1 MYDRIASNIRKTWA
15 LILVFIVFV
24 AVIGWVFGYLT
35 GFGFWGLGVALGI
48 ALLMTWGS
56 YYSSDKLA
64 IKMSRAVPAD
74 ETQFRELHNIVEELC
89 IAAGLPKPKV
99 YIMNDQAPNA
109 FATGRNPEH
118 AAIAVTTGL
127 LERMNRDELQG
138 VIAHELSHV
147 KNRDTLVSTLAVTL
161 VGVIVLLADWMI
173 RAMFWGGG
181 RSRDNNAGGLGI
193 VVAIVG
199 LILLILSPIIAQL
212 MQLAISRRREYLADI
227 DGAFL
232 TRHPDGL
239 IHALEKLRDD
249 PTVVRSASRATAHL
263 WIESPIARVKSEGR
277 GAWLNRL
284 FDTHPPLDERIRIL
298 QEEAVGGELHN
309 RLGAAPPAPTQ

>member
-1 MYDRIASNIRKTWA
+1 MYNRIASNIRKSWA
-15 LILVFIVFV
+15 LIIAFVLLV
-24 AVIGWVFGYLT
+24 AAIGWFFGELT
-35 GFGFWGLGVALGI
+35 GIGFWGLGIAVGI
-48 ALLMTWGS
+48 SLLMTWGS
-56 YYSSDKLA
+56 YFSSDKIA

-74 ETQFRELHNIVEELC
+74 PGQFQELHNVVEELC

-99 YIMNDQAPNA
+99 YVMNDAAPNA

-138 VIAHELSHV
+138 VIAHELAHV

-161 VGVIVLLADWMI
+161 VGVIVLLGDWML
-173 RAMFWGGG
+173 RAMWFGGG
-181 RSRDNNAGGLGI
+181 SRDRGGGLGAPI
-193 VVAIVG
+193 AIIGVVF
-199 LILLILSPIIAQL
+199 LILSPVIAQL

-232 TRHPDGL
+232 TRHPQGL
-239 IHALEKLRDD
+239 INALQKLQDD
-249 PTVVRSASRATAHL
+249 PTVVRTASRATAHL

-284 FDTHPPLDERIRIL
+284 FNTHPPLEDRIRIL
-298 QEEAVGGELHN
+298 QEEAVGGQLHDA
-309 RLGAAPPAPTQ
+309 LASPQGPATP

>member
-1 MYDRIASNIRKTWA
+1 MYDRIASNIRKSWL
-15 LILVFIVFV
+15 LILVFVIFV
-24 AVIGWVFGYLT
+24 AAIGWLFGALT
-35 GFGFWGLGVALGI
+35 GFGFWGLAIALGI
-48 ALLMTWGS
+48 AVLMTWGS
-56 YYSSDKLA
+56 YFKSDKIA
-64 IKMSRAVPAD
+64 IRMSRAVPAD
-74 ETQFRELHNIVEELC
+74 ETQYHELHNVVEEMS

-99 YIMNDQAPNA
+99 YVMDDPAPNA

-127 LERMNRDELQG
+127 MERMNRDELQG

-147 KNRDTLVSTLAVTL
+147 KNRDTLISTLAVTL
-161 VGVIVLLADWMI
+161 VGVIVLLADWLL

-181 RSRDNNAGGLGI
+181 RSRDNNGGGLGI
-193 VVAIVG
+193 VLAIVG

-232 TRHPDGL
+232 TRHPEGL
-239 IHALEKLRDD
+239 IHALQKLQDD

-284 FDTHPPLDERIRIL
+284 FDTHPPLEDRIRAL
-298 QEEAVGGELHN
+298 EEEAAGGELHN
-309 RLGAAPPAPTQ
+309 RLGTAPQGQA

>member
-1 MYDRIASNIRKTWA
+1 VYDRIASNIRKSWA
-15 LILVFIVFV
+15 LIIAFVLLV
-24 AVIGWVFGYLT
+24 AAIGWFFGRLT
-35 GFGFWGLGVALGI
+35 GFGFWGLGI
-48 ALLMTWGS
+48 AVGVSLLMTWGS
-56 YYSSDKLA
+56 YFSSDKIA

-74 ETQFRELHNIVEELC
+74 PNQFRELHNVVEELS

-99 YIMNDQAPNA
+99 YVMNDVAPNA

-138 VIAHELSHV
+138 VIAHELAHV

-161 VGVIVLLADWMI
+161 VGVIVLLGDWML
-173 RAMFWGGG
+173 RAMWFGGG
-181 RSRDNNAGGLGI
+181 SRDRGGGLGAP
-193 VVAIVG
+193 VAIIGIVF
-199 LILLILSPIIAQL
+199 LILSPIIAQL

-239 IHALEKLRDD
+239 INALQKLQDD
-249 PTVVRSASRATAHL
+249 PTVVRTASRATAHL

-284 FDTHPPLDERIRIL
+284 FNTHPPLEDRIRIL
-298 QEEAVGGELHN
+298 QEESAGGELHN
-309 RLGAAPPAPTQ
+309 RLATLPPAGSG

>member
-1 MYDRIASNIRKTWA
+1 MYSRIASNIRKSWA

-24 AVIGWVFGYLT
+24 AAMGWLFGELT
-35 GFGFWGLGVALGI
+35 GFGLWGLAIAIGI

-56 YYSSDKLA
+56 YFSSDKVA
-64 IKMSRAVPAD
+64 IRMSRAVPAD
-74 ETQFRELHNIVEELC
+74 ETQYRQLHDVVEELC

-99 YIMNDQAPNA
+99 YTMNDPAPNA

-147 KNRDTLVSTLAVTL
+147 QNRDTLISTLAVTL
-161 VGVIVLLADWMI
+161 VGVIVLLADWLI
-173 RAMFWGGG
+173 RAMFWGGA
-181 RSRDNNAGGLGI
+181 RSRDNNAGGFGI
-193 VVAIVG
+193 ILAVVGI
-199 LILLILSPIIAQL
+199 ILLILSPIIAQL

-239 IHALEKLRDD
+239 IHALQKLQDD
-249 PTVVRSASRATAHL
+249 PTVVRAASRATAHL

-284 FDTHPPLDERIRIL
+284 FDTHPPLEERIRIL
-298 QEEAVGGELHN
+298 QEEAQGGELHN
-309 RLGAAPPAPTQ
+309 RLQSQPEAPAG